1 MKSFSLSLAIAC
13 ALLAAWPSAA
23 QNRYL
28 ETKLVADQS
37 GVAAFTDP
45 KLINAWG
52 MDHAP
57 GGPWFV
63 TATDSGFSLAYD
75 GTGAPYPSGN
85 PTVISVP
92 APGNA
97 GAGAPT
103 SVVYNGTSDFQ
114 LAPGMPATYLFA
126 TEDGTIAGWNPNVD
140 ATHAILKVTG
150 NNAIYKG
157 MTMGQHNGHN
167 VLFAANFFNGSVDV
181 FDGNF
186 NPVTLPPGA
195 FQNSAVPSGFA
206 PFNVQSIGGLIYV
219 AWAKQNRKK
228 TQDVPGAGNGYL
240 AAFTPDGSLVLQF
253 EHNNTLNSPWGF
265 AMAPASGF
273 GDFSGLLLVTQFAGG
288 TIAGFNPATGAFH
301 GVMNGTSG
309 RQIRI
314 PGIWAIDFGDGG
326 LTGPAT
332 SLYFAAGT
340 QLERHGLFGS
350 FTFQP

>member
-1 MKSFSLSLAIAC
+1 VRTSSLHLLIAC
-13 ALLAAWPSAA
+13 WLLAAWPSAA

-28 ETKLVADQS
+28 ETKLVADQP
-37 GVAAFTDP
+37 GVAVFTDP
-45 KLINAWG
+45 KLINGWG
-52 MDHAP
+52 LDHSP

-63 TATDSGFSLAYD
+63 AAADTGYSLVYD

-92 APGNA
+92 SPGNN
-97 GAGAPT
+97 GPGAPT

-114 LAPGMPATYLFA
+114 LATGLPATYLFA

-140 ATHAILKVTG
+140 ATHAILKVTAS
-150 NNAIYKG
+150 NAVYKG
-157 MTMGQHNGHN
+157 MTMGQFKGQN
-167 VLFAANFFNGSVDV
+167 LLYAANFFSGSVNV
-181 FDGNF
+181 FDANF

-195 FQNSAVPSGFA
+195 FQNSAVPAGFA

-240 AAFTPDGSLVLQF
+240 AAFNPDGSLVLQF

-265 AMAPASGF
+265 TMAPASGF
-273 GDFSGLLLVTQFAGG
+273 GSFSGLLLVTQFGGG
-288 TIAGFNPATGAFH
+288 TIAGFNPATGTFQ
-301 GVMNGTSG
+301 GVLNGTSG
-309 RQIRI
+309 RPIKI
-314 PGIWAIDFGDGG
+314 PGIWGIEFGDGG
-326 LTGPAT
+326 LTGPTT

-340 QLERHGLFGS
+340 QLEHHGLFGT